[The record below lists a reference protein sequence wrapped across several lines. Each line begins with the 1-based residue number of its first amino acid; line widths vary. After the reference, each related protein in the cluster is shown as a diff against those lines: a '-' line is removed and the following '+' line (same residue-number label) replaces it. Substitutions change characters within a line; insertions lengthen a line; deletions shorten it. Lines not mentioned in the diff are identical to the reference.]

1 MRNFAT
7 DFHAKKNKTIV
18 DMNIAELYNI
28 FTSHP
33 TVTTDSRECPE
44 GSIFFALKGAS
55 FNGNAFAAKALEQGC
70 AYAVVDEA
78 QYAVQGDSRYILT
91 DNCLDTL
98 QQLTLE
104 FHKCDHQFWKR
115 MEDPAG
121 GSQPEIPE
129 DLLDDA
135 STPPDANA
143 GDPETKSES
152 VGSYSRTL
160 TTGGEAAKSVL
171 DAVSTSKQML
181 ANLCNEYLA
190 HTGLLYRGGDCKCTL
205 PTL

>member
-1 MRNFAT
+1 MIYADYT
-7 DFHAKKNKTIV
+7 YYAGIYMGSVSEDDFPRLAVRASSFLDYYTQNRVKDNADLDAVK
-18 DMNIAELYNI
+18 M
-28 FTSHP
+28 
-33 TVTTDSRECPE
+33 CCC
-44 GSIFFALKGAS
+44 ALI
-55 FNGNAFAAKALEQGC
+55 
-70 AYAVVDEA
+70 D
-78 QYAVQGDSRYILT
+78 QYA
-91 DNCLDTL
+91 
-98 QQLTLE
+98 
-104 FHKCDHQFWKR
+104 
-115 MEDPAG
+115 
-121 GSQPEIPE
+121 
-129 DLLDDA
+129 LLDA
-135 STPPDANA
+135 AQKAATKSLANA